1 MDLASSQTGIH
12 VKIATQGFF
21 KICVLGFH
29 QEIQLLWEEQGEVKA
44 SLKEFLSNL
53 DAQL

>member
-1 MDLASSQTGIH
+1 MASSWTGIY

-29 QEIQLLWEEQGEVKA
+29 QEIQLLWAEQEEVKA
-44 SLKEFLSNL
+44 SLKEFPSNL
-53 DAQL
+53 DTQL